1 MRKFLVIAAIVTNA
15 IGAGPST
22 SGGVKV
28 RKTVGGRPEFKK
40 RDAIV
45 ESVYLDH
52 PGWTTRQV
60 LIEVAP
66 LIAAAGLPPI
76 SYEVLRHQMTRIAK
90 NFGFDRRFTVMT
102 PHQVTFMQDLFATD
116 PTLPLKAVVAAFRR
130 AFGPDA
136 LTRERI
142 STWWNNHTRRHRY
155 VGTNEEP
162 GLRLPIVIRTPAPET
177 ATDGSSEE
185 HPIVL

>member
-52 PGWTTRQV
+52 PAWTTRQV

-66 LIAAAGLPPI
+66 LIAAAELPPI
-76 SYEVLRHQMTRIAK
+76 SHDTLRNQMTRIAK
-90 NFGFDRRFTVMT
+90 DFGINRRFSVMT
-102 PHQVTFMQDLFATD
+102 PHQVAFMQDLFATD

-130 AFGPDA
+130 SFGPDA

-162 GLRLPIVIRTPAPET
+162 GLRLPIVIRSPARH
-177 ATDGSSEE
+177 AAADGSSEE